1 IIYTLHLFDLLLGV
15 LVVVVVVV
23 EKYPD
28 ITGDETRY
36 SYDYRKYTRKEI
48 ETICDGMKTSA
59 LYKPDAMVKIER
71 QLGEGVFRKTPN
83 REWMHHAPSSP
94 TTTAAAAAA
103 KKKTATA
110 ATTKGDKAT
119 TTTSTTVKA

>member
-1 IIYTLHLFDLLLGV
+1 
-15 LVVVVVVV
+15 

-28 ITGDETRY
+28 ITGDETKY

-48 ETICDGMKTSA
+48 EAICDGMKASA

-83 REWMHHAPSSP
+83 REWFHAPSSP
-94 TTTAAAAAA
+94 TTTAAAA
-103 KKKTATA
+103 KKTATA
-110 ATTKGDKAT
+110 SKGDKAT
-119 TTTSTTVKA
+119 ATTSTTVKA